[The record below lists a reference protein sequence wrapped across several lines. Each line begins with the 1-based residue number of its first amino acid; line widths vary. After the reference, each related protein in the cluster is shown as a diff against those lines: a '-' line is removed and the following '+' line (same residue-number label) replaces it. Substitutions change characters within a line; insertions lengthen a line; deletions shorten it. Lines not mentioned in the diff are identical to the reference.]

1 MSNSEEDDEKVQ
13 GKWFRRAL
21 VGLCRERLAN
31 YSTYYIVENERKDI
45 LDQYEEAPQ
54 LYSKNSANTSIN
66 QAEMYHLSTI
76 TASISASSNCRSL
89 GFQNLDSPGASQ
101 K

>member
-1 MSNSEEDDEKVQ
+1 MQV
-13 GKWFRRAL
+13 

-54 LYSKNSANTSIN
+54 LYSKNFSEHIYKPGRNVPFK
-66 QAEMYHLSTI
+66 YH
-76 TASISASSNCRSL
+76 NCIYL
-89 GFQNLDSPGASQ
+89 CIL
-101 K
+101 